1 MAKAERL
8 PGGAAGREIRLEFE
22 GERIAAR
29 EGEPIA
35 VSLLAAGV
43 DVFSRAVKYHR
54 ARGPFCLSGRCSHCV
69 MRVDGEPNVFTCT
82 TPARD
87 GCKIERQ
94 NAFPGV
100 DLDVFRTIDWMYPRG
115 LDHHTLFAGVPI
127 VEKVV
132 AKVARQM
139 AGLGQLPD
147 TARADGARYLE
158 HETDVVV
165 IGGGSAGIAAALAA
179 RDSGVSV
186 TLVDEQGALGGRLRT
201 GLYGDDLPP
210 LRSAARRDE
219 ADGSSRSVTGGGNE
233 DSARIS
239 GPTPGAR
246 TPAVSGAPVED
257 EPRHLD
263 AERRAA
269 LVEAGVHV
277 LSRTFAFG
285 LYREDGLLVAARAPG
300 RRLVVIR
307 PKAVIVAAGATEL
320 LPPFA
325 NNDLPG
331 VFAGRALARL
341 VHADRVLPGKQIVVA
356 GDDPAERD
364 RLAALLRYA
373 GAEVVATPS
382 LRGPDRILRARGR
395 SRVAG
400 VALANPAGGETRL
413 RCDVIAVS
421 GESSAFLD
429 LARHAGARVAWKGTG
444 FAVIVDDHQGT
455 GIPGVFACGEV
466 TGSCTPRESARQGAI
481 AGRSAS
487 EHLRSRDESAPASRR
502 LGGQP

>member
-22 GERIAAR
+22 GERIPAR

-35 VSLLAAGV
+35 AALLAAGV

-69 MRVDGEPNVFTCT
+69 MRVDGEPNVYTCT

-100 DLDVFRTIDWMYPRG
+100 ELDVFRTIDWMYPRG

-147 TARADGARYLE
+147 EARADGARFLE

-165 IGGGSAGIAAALAA
+165 IGGGSAGHAAALAA
-179 RDSGVSV
+179 SAAGVKV
-186 TLVDEQGALGGRLRT
+186 TLVDEQGGLGGRLRT
-201 GLYGDDLPP
+201 GLHAGEKLP
-210 LRSAARRDE
+210 
-219 ADGSSRSVTGGGNE
+219 
-233 DSARIS
+233 
-239 GPTPGAR
+239 
-246 TPAVSGAPVED
+246 APE
-257 EPRHLD
+257 LD
-263 AERRAA
+263 ADRRAG
-269 LVEAGVHV
+269 LEKAGVHV

-285 LYREDGLLVAARAPG
+285 LYREEGLLVAARAPG
-300 RRLVVIR
+300 RRLLVIR
-307 PKAVIVAAGATEL
+307 PRAVVLATGATEL

-341 VHADRVLPGKQIVVA
+341 VHADRVLPAKEFVVA
-356 GDDPAERD
+356 GDDAAERD
-364 RLAALLRYA
+364 ALAALLRDA
-373 GAEVVATPS
+373 GATVVATPT
-382 LRGPDRILRARGR
+382 LRGADRILRARGR
-395 SRVAG
+395 TRVAG
-400 VALANPAGGETRL
+400 AVLAGPGGERKL
-413 RCDVIAVS
+413 RCEAIAVA
-421 GESSAFLD
+421 GETSAFLD
-429 LARHAGARVAWKGTG
+429 LARHAGARVEWRGSG
-444 FAVIVDDHQGT
+444 FAVVTDERKNAGH
-455 GIPGVFACGEV
+455 PRVFACGEV
-466 TGSCTPRESARQGAI
+466 TGSCTPSDSARQGAI
-481 AGRSAS
+481 AGAAAADAARSMPNAPGAAKPDGAS
-487 EHLRSRDESAPASRR
+487 TLTEIADAPPTASLRQ
-502 LGGQP
+502 GGER

>member
-22 GERIAAR
+22 GERIPAR

-35 VSLLAAGV
+35 ASLLAAGV

-69 MRVDGEPNVFTCT
+69 MRVDGEPNVFTCI

-100 DLDVFRTIDWMYPRG
+100 EHDLFRTIDRMYPRG

-147 TARADGARYLE
+147 AARADAARADGARFLE
-158 HETDVVV
+158 HEIDVTV
-165 IGGGSAGIAAALAA
+165 IGGGTSGFHAALAA
-179 RDSGVSV
+179 SAAGAKV
-186 TLVDEQGALGGRLRT
+186 TVVDEQGGLGGRLRT
-201 GLYGDDLPP
+201 GLHP
-210 LRSAARRDE
+210 E
-219 ADGSSRSVTGGGNE
+219 AK
-233 DSARIS
+233 A
-239 GPTPGAR
+239 
-246 TPAVSGAPVED
+246 PASD
-257 EPRHLD
+257 LD

-269 LVEAGVHV
+269 LEEAGVHV

-285 LYREDGLLVAARAPG
+285 LYLEEGLLVAARAPG
-300 RRLVVIR
+300 RRLLVIR
-307 PKAVIVAAGATEL
+307 PRAVVLATGATEV

-331 VFAGRALARL
+331 VYAGRALARL
-341 VHADRVLPGKQIVVA
+341 VHADRVLPAKEFVVA
-356 GDDPAERD
+356 GDDVAARD
-364 RLAALLRYA
+364 ALAALLREA
-373 GAEVVATPS
+373 GATVVATPP
-382 LRGPDRILRARGR
+382 LRGSDRILRARGR
-395 SRVAG
+395 AKVAG
-400 VALANPAGGETRL
+400 VVLAGPGGEKKL
-413 RCDVIAVS
+413 RCEAIAVA
-421 GESSAFLD
+421 GETSAFLD
-429 LARHAGARVAWKGTG
+429 LARHAGARVEWRESG
-444 FAVIVDDHQGT
+444 FAVITDERQGT
-455 GIPGVFACGEV
+455 GVRRVFACGEV
-466 TGSCTPRESARQGAI
+466 TGACTVGESADQGRI
-481 AGRSAS
+481 AGRSAAAAALALAGRIPAAS
-487 EHLRSRDESAPASRR
+487 EAGPSSAEVGASAAAGAPPGPDGSTPHPQ
-502 LGGQP
+502 GGER